1 MDDDITYSATAG
13 LPKDSN
19 KDILPAKRA
28 KIVPD
33 TTSAAAPTATI
44 KAPKKLSKKE
54 RKRLEKIV
62 EKKKTRDERPALYA
76 ELAKYQLGNNVLDNF
91 ESSALLGSE
100 KIGVGLKK
108 RGDSGNLKSSIKGA
122 VSKKKKGGSGGGRE
136 SIVKQESSSEEEDS
150 EEENSEN
157 DENVEKCDPN
167 DGNQSDIEEFNQI
180 VPESEEI
187 ASKAESARAPEP
199 ETSPINTKNLPIPD
213 LEKYSAFKN

>member
-1 MDDDITYSATAG
+1 MT
-13 LPKDSN
+13 KDSN

-91 ESSALLGSE
+91 ESSA
-100 KIGVGLKK
+100 
-108 RGDSGNLKSSIKGA
+108 R
-122 VSKKKKGGSGGGRE
+122 
-136 SIVKQESSSEEEDS
+136 
-150 EEENSEN
+150 
-157 DENVEKCDPN
+157 
-167 DGNQSDIEEFNQI
+167 
-180 VPESEEI
+180 
-187 ASKAESARAPEP
+187 
-199 ETSPINTKNLPIPD
+199 
-213 LEKYSAFKN
+213 